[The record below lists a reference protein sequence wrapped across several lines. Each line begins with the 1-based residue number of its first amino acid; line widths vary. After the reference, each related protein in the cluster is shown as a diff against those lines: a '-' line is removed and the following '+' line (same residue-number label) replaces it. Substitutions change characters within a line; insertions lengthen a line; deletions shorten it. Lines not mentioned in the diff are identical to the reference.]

1 MAKKMNKSEEFWDR
15 ASKNYDKTEE
25 RFEYI
30 HSKSRE
36 CVILL
41 DGIFQ
46 AILMITKMAVTSI
59 IMKNTSSKSADGRA
73 LNNTRDVITP
83 AMVFPH
89 LLAL

>member
-46 AILMITKMAVTSI
+46 AQRFV
-59 IMKNTSSKSADGRA
+59 KN
-73 LNNTRDVITP
+73 
-83 AMVFPH
+83 
-89 LLAL
+89 